1 MPPKPLHGSGRARL
15 PLLLAGG
22 LLGWLGLADKEEPD
36 PLTDTVRRA
45 VVAGREGDLVTADRL
60 LHIALKMAHELQH
73 EAAVTHILCLLGQ
86 LALERGLPG
95 QAERLYTAVLQR
107 LLQAGEPRNS
117 NAVCEISLKLAGI
130 LAGRGERT
138 KAEQGYL
145 FCIEALRPRLDAAD
159 CDEDS
164 LALAGMAL
172 DHQAQLLLSSGRAGE
187 AEAAW
192 REAVLLAER
201 LHGGAGEQTL
211 VVRNS
216 LASSIS
222 IQGRDSE
229 AARLLEEVVAA
240 SRQQG
245 PNSNLASYLVNLG
258 LVQLKL
264 GMMQQAGINCG
275 EAHTRAAKN
284 NDSDA
289 QAEAGR
295 CLDKIKVTL
304 NK

>member
-1 MPPKPLHGSGRARL
+1 MRSA
-15 PLLLAGG
+15 
-22 LLGWLGLADKEEPD
+22 
-36 PLTDTVRRA
+36 
-45 VVAGREGDLVTADRL
+45 
-60 LHIALKMAHELQH
+60 
-73 EAAVTHILCLLGQ
+73 
-86 LALERGLPG
+86 
-95 QAERLYTAVLQR
+95 
-107 LLQAGEPRNS
+107 
-117 NAVCEISLKLAGI
+117 
-130 LAGRGERT
+130 
-138 KAEQGYL
+138 
-145 FCIEALRPRLDAAD
+145 
-159 CDEDS
+159 
-164 LALAGMAL
+164 ALAGMAL
-172 DHQAQLLLSSGRAGE
+172 DQQAQLLLSSGRAGE

-229 AARLLEEVVAA
+229 AARLLEEVVAV

-275 EAHTRAAKN
+275 EAHTQAAKN

-295 CLDKIKVTL
+295 CLDEIKVTL